1 MCGRAYQPRFMF
13 TWPSGRCSVIGP
25 GQLAGVMD
33 IVQSVSAAKK
43 NLGKAAKAPS
53 SSYKAGIEKF
63 RQRVEKES
71 QAYYTSANLL
81 DDGIIDPRDTREV
94 LGICLNVVHL
104 DSVQGAQTQKGPAR
118 L

>member
-1 MCGRAYQPRFMF
+1 M
-13 TWPSGRCSVIGP
+13 IGP